1 MQDCG
6 GAMQQEAERCRVR
19 ARRPDMALYVP
30 KARRGAVLLKTGDE
44 EESCGS
50 PNSVVKEKQKESSLS
65 RKEVFRDKPEAP
77 RLSISPDRKDHN
89 CREGKKSSAKLRK
102 DTCLQKTNSICSKRG
117 TTESKEALSQGH
129 QQGAPHAGVIPNTS
143 LQRHFKPKKG
153 ECLEVETTDVTGH
166 GSILPSRACSEISEA
181 QFPSKPFRNVEFC
194 DFVRHEPDGETF
206 EDKDLESRIETDA
219 KVLEI
224 LSEFPRVFSSV
235 MKPENMIAPTK
246 LSADSGIV
254 QQGMQTSDGILK
266 PNSGGITTTSV
277 PGSPDGVFDQTCID
291 FESENVGGIASSTGF
306 ILDQKDTDSISET
319 MGHISHKMIT
329 VSKLESTNDTVS
341 PVMIR
346 ECEKND
352 STADELHVKHKPPDT
367 VVLAHETPRDNGF
380 KNIADITNKAC
391 MMDTRG
397 MSCSDRVTVDIP
409 YVVAVR
415 IADETSNNKHN
426 FSKFIGMSADATP
439 LPVARSGNDTENFS
453 NLTACSDIYAE
464 SISSRFTE
472 SPGKLIESLSDCD
485 SSLPIKKI
493 AGSNCKTFLDSELTM
508 LNGTKVLSDSA
519 MGSDLGSTGDTTE
532 ALHEVRSAEE
542 FKTKEQDDSEDIEFG
557 MSPPNR
563 ESLSMETS
571 IEPKAT
577 ETSHTEGSTATE
589 ESWESMFNDDGDC
602 LDPRLLQELS
612 GNTKSR
618 ESIQEPRFD
627 YYNHEVPDI
636 DLSDCEFPHVIE
648 IYDFPQEFR
657 TEDLLRIF
665 CSYQKKGFDIKWVDD
680 THALGVFSSP
690 ITARDA
696 LGIKHT
702 MVKIRPLSQ
711 ATRAA
716 KAKAR
721 AYAEFLQPA
730 KERPETSAALA
741 RRLVI
746 SALGVR
752 SKQSK
757 TEREAELKKLQE
769 ARDIFR
775 CQDSRQCAGEELRIW
790 VPNSVLSLAV

>member
-1 MQDCG
+1 
-6 GAMQQEAERCRVR
+6 MQQEAERCRVR

-65 RKEVFRDKPEAP
+65 QKEVFRDKPEAR
-77 RLSISPDRKDHN
+77 RLGINPDRKEHN
-89 CREGKKSSAKLRK
+89 CREGKKSSTKLRK
-102 DTCLQKTNSICSKRG
+102 DTCLQKTNRVCSKRG
-117 TTESKEALSQGH
+117 TTESKEVLSQGH
-129 QQGAPHAGVIPNTS
+129 QQGAPNAGVIANAP
-143 LQRHFKPKKG
+143 LQRHFKPKKV
-153 ECLEVETTDVTGH
+153 ECLEVETTNVTGH
-166 GSILPSRACSEISEA
+166 ERILLSQACSEISEA
-181 QFPSKPFRNVEFC
+181 QVPSKPFQNVEVC
-194 DFVRHEPDGETF
+194 DFSRHEPDGETF
-206 EDKDLESRIETDA
+206 EHKDLEGRIETDT

-224 LSEFPRVFSSV
+224 LYEFPRVFSSV
-235 MKPENMIAPTK
+235 MKPENMIVPIK
-246 LSADSGIV
+246 LSSDSEIV
-254 QQGMQTSDGILK
+254 QQSMQTSDGILK
-266 PNSGGITTTSV
+266 PSSGGITTTSV
-277 PGSPDGVFDQTCID
+277 PGSPDGVFDQTCVD
-291 FESENVGGIASSTGF
+291 FEAENVGGIANSTGF
-306 ILDQKDTDSISET
+306 ILDQKDTDSIPET
-319 MGHISHKMIT
+319 MGHISL
-329 VSKLESTNDTVS
+329 SESTNDTVS

-352 STADELHVKHKPPDT
+352 ITADELHVKHEPPDT
-367 VVLAHETPRDNGF
+367 AALAHETHRDNGF
-380 KNIADITNKAC
+380 KNVGDITNKAC
-391 MMDTRG
+391 MMDTTVT
-397 MSCSDRVTVDIP
+397 SCSDHVAVDSS

-415 IADETSNNKHN
+415 IADEMSNNTQS
-426 FSKFIGMSADATP
+426 FSEFMGMNADAIP
-439 LPVARSGNDTENFS
+439 LHVAGSGNDTENFS
-453 NLTACSDIYAE
+453 NLTACSGIYAE
-464 SISSRFTE
+464 SISSCFTE
-472 SPGKLIESLSDCD
+472 STGKLIESLSDCA

-493 AGSNCKTFLDSELTM
+493 AGSNYNTFLDSELSM

-519 MGSDLGSTGDTTE
+519 VGIDLGSTADTTE
-532 ALHEVRSAEE
+532 ASHELRTAEE
-542 FKTKEQDDSEDIEFG
+542 FKTKEQDDSENVEFG
-557 MSPPNR
+557 VSFPDR
-563 ESLSMETS
+563 ESLSVETS
-571 IEPKAT
+571 IEPEAN
-577 ETSHTEGSTATE
+577 ETSHTEGITATE

-612 GNTKSR
+612 GNMKGR

-657 TEDLLRIF
+657 TEDLLRVF
-665 CSYQKKGFDIKWVDD
+665 C
-680 THALGVFSSP
+680 T
-690 ITARDA
+690 RDA

-769 ARDIFR
+769 ARERKRLEAKQREDIWEGR
-775 CQDSRQCAGEELRIW
+775 DQS
-790 VPNSVLSLAV
+790 AV

>member
-1 MQDCG
+1 
-6 GAMQQEAERCRVR
+6 MQQEAERCRVR

-65 RKEVFRDKPEAP
+65 QKEVFRDKPEAR
-77 RLSISPDRKDHN
+77 RLGINPDRKEHN
-89 CREGKKSSAKLRK
+89 CREGKKSSTKLRK
-102 DTCLQKTNSICSKRG
+102 DTCLQKTNRVCSKRG
-117 TTESKEALSQGH
+117 TTESKEVLSQGH
-129 QQGAPHAGVIPNTS
+129 QQGAPNAGVIANAP
-143 LQRHFKPKKG
+143 LQRHFKPKKV
-153 ECLEVETTDVTGH
+153 ECLEVETTNVTGH
-166 GSILPSRACSEISEA
+166 ERILLSQACSEISEA
-181 QFPSKPFRNVEFC
+181 QVPSKPFQNVEVC
-194 DFVRHEPDGETF
+194 DFSRHEPDGETF
-206 EDKDLESRIETDA
+206 EHKDLEGRIETDT

-224 LSEFPRVFSSV
+224 LYEFPRVFSSV
-235 MKPENMIAPTK
+235 MKPENMIVPIK
-246 LSADSGIV
+246 LSSDSEIV
-254 QQGMQTSDGILK
+254 QQSMQTSDGILK
-266 PNSGGITTTSV
+266 PSSGGITTTSV
-277 PGSPDGVFDQTCID
+277 PGSPDGVFDQTCVD
-291 FESENVGGIASSTGF
+291 FEAENVGGIANSTGF
-306 ILDQKDTDSISET
+306 ILDQKDTDSIPET
-319 MGHISHKMIT
+319 MGHISL
-329 VSKLESTNDTVS
+329 SESTNDTVS

-352 STADELHVKHKPPDT
+352 ITADELHVKHEPPDT
-367 VVLAHETPRDNGF
+367 AALAHETHRDNGF
-380 KNIADITNKAC
+380 KNVGDITNKAC
-391 MMDTRG
+391 MMDTTVT
-397 MSCSDRVTVDIP
+397 SCSDHVAVDSS

-415 IADETSNNKHN
+415 IADEMSNNTQS
-426 FSKFIGMSADATP
+426 FSEFMGMNADAIP
-439 LPVARSGNDTENFS
+439 LHVAGSGNDTENFS
-453 NLTACSDIYAE
+453 NLTACSGIYAE
-464 SISSRFTE
+464 SISSCFTE
-472 SPGKLIESLSDCD
+472 STGKLIESLSDCA

-493 AGSNCKTFLDSELTM
+493 SGSNYNTFLDSELSM

-519 MGSDLGSTGDTTE
+519 VGIDLGSTADTTE
-532 ALHEVRSAEE
+532 ASHELRTAEE
-542 FKTKEQDDSEDIEFG
+542 FKTKEQDDSENVEFG
-557 MSPPNR
+557 VSFPDR
-563 ESLSMETS
+563 ESLSVETS
-571 IEPKAT
+571 IEPEAN
-577 ETSHTEGSTATE
+577 ETSHTEGITATE

-612 GNTKSR
+612 GNMKGR

-657 TEDLLRIF
+657 TEDLLRVF
-665 CSYQKKGFDIKWVDD
+665 C
-680 THALGVFSSP
+680 T
-690 ITARDA
+690 RDA

-769 ARDIFR
+769 ARERKRLEAKQREDIWEGR
-775 CQDSRQCAGEELRIW
+775 DQS
-790 VPNSVLSLAV
+790 AV

>member
-1 MQDCG
+1 
-6 GAMQQEAERCRVR
+6 MQQEAERCRVR

-65 RKEVFRDKPEAP
+65 QKEVFRDKPETR
-77 RLSISPDRKDHN
+77 RLGINPDRKEHN
-89 CREGKKSSAKLRK
+89 CREGKKSSTKLRR
-102 DTCLQKTNSICSKRG
+102 DTCLQKTNRVCSKRG
-117 TTESKEALSQGH
+117 TTESKEVLSQGH
-129 QQGAPHAGVIPNTS
+129 QQGAPNAGVITNAP
-143 LQRHFKPKKG
+143 LQRRFKPKKV
-153 ECLEVETTDVTGH
+153 ECLEVETTNVTGH
-166 GSILPSRACSEISEA
+166 ERILLSQACSEISEA
-181 QFPSKPFRNVEFC
+181 QVPSKPFQNVEFC
-194 DFVRHEPDGETF
+194 DFSRHEPDGETC
-206 EDKDLESRIETDA
+206 EHKDLEGRIETDT

-224 LSEFPRVFSSV
+224 LYEFPRVFSSV
-235 MKPENMIAPTK
+235 MKPENMIVPIK
-246 LSADSGIV
+246 LSSDSEIV
-254 QQGMQTSDGILK
+254 QQSMQTSDGILK
-266 PNSGGITTTSV
+266 PSSRGITTTSV
-277 PGSPDGVFDQTCID
+277 PGSPDGVFDQTCVD
-291 FESENVGGIASSTGF
+291 FEAENVGGIANSTGF
-306 ILDQKDTDSISET
+306 ILDQRDTDSIPET
-319 MGHISHKMIT
+319 MGHISL
-329 VSKLESTNDTVS
+329 SESTNDTVS

-352 STADELHVKHKPPDT
+352 ITADELHVKHKPPDT
-367 VVLAHETPRDNGF
+367 AVLAHETHRDNGF
-380 KNIADITNKAC
+380 KNVGDITNKAC
-391 MMDTRG
+391 MMDTTVT
-397 MSCSDRVTVDIP
+397 SCSDHVAVDSSYI
-409 YVVAVR
+409 VAVR
-415 IADETSNNKHN
+415 IADEISNNTQS
-426 FSKFIGMSADATP
+426 FSKFMGMSADAIP
-439 LPVARSGNDTENFS
+439 LHVAGSGNDTENFS
-453 NLTACSDIYAE
+453 NLTACSGIYAE
-464 SISSRFTE
+464 SISSCFTE
-472 SPGKLIESLSDCD
+472 STGKLIESLSDCA

-493 AGSNCKTFLDSELTM
+493 AGSNYNTFLDSELSM

-519 MGSDLGSTGDTTE
+519 VGIDLGSSGDTTE
-532 ALHEVRSAEE
+532 ASHELRTAEE
-542 FKTKEQDDSEDIEFG
+542 FKTKEQDDSENVELGVSFPD
-557 MSPPNR
+557 R
-563 ESLSMETS
+563 ESLSVETS
-571 IEPKAT
+571 IEPKAN
-577 ETSHTEGSTATE
+577 ETSHTEGITATE

-612 GNTKSR
+612 GNTKGR

-657 TEDLLRIF
+657 TEDLLRVF
-665 CSYQKKGFDIKWVDD
+665 C
-680 THALGVFSSP
+680 T
-690 ITARDA
+690 RDA

-769 ARDIFR
+769 ARERKRLEAKQREDIWEGR
-775 CQDSRQCAGEELRIW
+775 DQS
-790 VPNSVLSLAV
+790 AV

>member
-1 MQDCG
+1 
-6 GAMQQEAERCRVR
+6 MQQEAERCRVR

-30 KARRGAVLLKTGDE
+30 KARRGAVLLRTGDE

-65 RKEVFRDKPEAP
+65 QKEVFRDKPEAR
-77 RLSISPDRKDHN
+77 RLGINPDRKEHN
-89 CREGKKSSAKLRK
+89 CREGKKSSTKLRK
-102 DTCLQKTNSICSKRG
+102 DTCLQKTNRVCSKRG
-117 TTESKEALSQGH
+117 TTESKEVLSQGH
-129 QQGAPHAGVIPNTS
+129 QQGAPNAGVITNAP
-143 LQRHFKPKKG
+143 LQRHCKPKKV

-166 GSILPSRACSEISEA
+166 ERILLSQACSEISEA
-181 QFPSKPFRNVEFC
+181 QAPSKPFQNLEFC
-194 DFVRHEPDGETF
+194 DFSRHEPDGETF
-206 EDKDLESRIETDA
+206 EHKDLEGRIETNT

-224 LSEFPRVFSSV
+224 LYEFPRVFSSV
-235 MKPENMIAPTK
+235 MKPENMIVPTK
-246 LSADSGIV
+246 LSSDSEIV
-254 QQGMQTSDGILK
+254 QQSMQTSDGILK
-266 PNSGGITTTSV
+266 PSSGGITTTSV

-291 FESENVGGIASSTGF
+291 FEAENVGGIANSTGF
-306 ILDQKDTDSISET
+306 ILDQKDTDSIPET
-319 MGHISHKMIT
+319 MGHISL
-329 VSKLESTNDTVS
+329 SESTNDTVS

-352 STADELHVKHKPPDT
+352 ITADELHVKHEPPDT
-367 VVLAHETPRDNGF
+367 TVLAHETHRGNEF
-380 KNIADITNKAC
+380 KNVGDITNKAC
-391 MMDTRG
+391 MMDTTVT
-397 MSCSDRVTVDIP
+397 SCSDHVTVDSS

-415 IADETSNNKHN
+415 IADEISNNTRS
-426 FSKFIGMSADATP
+426 FSKFIGMSADAIP
-439 LPVARSGNDTENFS
+439 LHVAGSGNDTENFS
-453 NLTACSDIYAE
+453 NLTACSGIYAE
-464 SISSRFTE
+464 SISSCFTE
-472 SPGKLIESLSDCD
+472 STGKLIESLSDCA

-493 AGSNCKTFLDSELTM
+493 AGSNYNTFLDSELSM

-519 MGSDLGSTGDTTE
+519 VGIDLGSAGDTTE
-532 ALHEVRSAEE
+532 ASHELRTAKE
-542 FKTKEQDDSEDIEFG
+542 FKTKEQDDSENVEFG
-557 MSPPNR
+557 VSFPDR

-571 IEPKAT
+571 IEPKAN
-577 ETSHTEGSTATE
+577 ETSHTEGITATE

-602 LDPRLLQELS
+602 LDPRLLQEVILMHIKLENYCSKLS
-612 GNTKSR
+612 GNTKGR

-657 TEDLLRIF
+657 TEDLLRVF

-769 ARDIFR
+769 ARERKRLEAKQREDIWEGR
-775 CQDSRQCAGEELRIW
+775 DQS
-790 VPNSVLSLAV
+790 AV

>member
-1 MQDCG
+1 
-6 GAMQQEAERCRVR
+6 MQQEAERCRVR

-30 KARRGAVLLKTGDE
+30 KARRGAVLLKTGSE

-65 RKEVFRDKPEAP
+65 QKEVFRDKPEAR
-77 RLSISPDRKDHN
+77 RLSINPDRKEHN
-89 CREGKKSSAKLRK
+89 CREGKKSSTKLRM
-102 DTCLQKTNSICSKRG
+102 DTCLQKTNRVCSKRG
-117 TTESKEALSQGH
+117 TTESKEVLSQGQ
-129 QQGAPHAGVIPNTS
+129 QQGAPNAGVITNAP
-143 LQRHFKPKKG
+143 LQRHFKPKKV
-153 ECLEVETTDVTGH
+153 ECLEVETTDVTGLER
-166 GSILPSRACSEISEA
+166 ILLSQACSEISEA
-181 QFPSKPFRNVEFC
+181 QVPSKPFQNVEFC
-194 DFVRHEPDGETF
+194 DFSRHEPDGETF
-206 EDKDLESRIETDA
+206 EDKDLESRIETDS

-224 LSEFPRVFSSV
+224 LYEFPRVFSSV
-235 MKPENMIAPTK
+235 MKPENMIVPIK
-246 LSADSGIV
+246 LSSDSEIV
-254 QQGMQTSDGILK
+254 QQSMQTSDGILK
-266 PNSGGITTTSV
+266 PSSRGITTTSV
-277 PGSPDGVFDQTCID
+277 PGNPDGVFDQTYID
-291 FESENVGGIASSTGF
+291 FEVENVGGIANSTGF
-306 ILDQKDTDSISET
+306 ILDQKDTNSIPKT
-319 MGHISHKMIT
+319 TGHISL
-329 VSKLESTNDTVS
+329 SESTNDTVS

-352 STADELHVKHKPPDT
+352 STADELHIKHKPPDT
-367 VVLAHETPRDNGF
+367 AVLAHGTHRDNGF
-380 KNIADITNKAC
+380 KNVGDFTNKAC
-391 MMDTRG
+391 MMDTTG
-397 MSCSDRVTVDIP
+397 MSCSDHVTVDSP

-415 IADETSNNKHN
+415 IADETPNNTRS

-439 LPVARSGNDTENFS
+439 LHVAKRGNDTENFS

-464 SISSRFTE
+464 SISSHFTE
-472 SPGKLIESLSDCD
+472 STGKLIESLSDCA

-493 AGSNCKTFLDSELTM
+493 AGSNYNAFLDSELSM
-508 LNGTKVLSDSA
+508 LNGKKVLSDSA
-519 MGSDLGSTGDTTE
+519 MGIDLGSTGDTTE
-532 ALHEVRSAEE
+532 ALHELRTAEE
-542 FKTKEQDDSEDIEFG
+542 FKTKEQDDSENIEFG
-557 MSPPNR
+557 VSFPDR
-563 ESLSMETS
+563 ELLSMETS

-577 ETSHTEGSTATE
+577 ETSHTEGITATE

-602 LDPRLLQELS
+602 LDPRFLQEGILMHIKPENHCSKLS
-612 GNTKSR
+612 GNMKSR

-657 TEDLLRIF
+657 TEDLLRVF

-730 KERPETSAALA
+730 KERPETSAVLA

-769 ARDIFR
+769 ARERKRLEAKQREDIWEGR
-775 CQDSRQCAGEELRIW
+775 DQSA
-790 VPNSVLSLAV
+790 A